1 LGDGRLRVRNSPP
14 ISQFGK
20 DYAMPFLRTAKK
32 DEIPPGTIREF
43 DIDGK
48 NIALANV
55 EGKLFAINN
64 VCLHRGGP
72 LGEGELEGQ
81 VVVCPWH
88 GWKYDVTTGKLT
100 TNPTVGVQ
108 CYAVE
113 IRGDD
118 IYVDLG

>member
-1 LGDGRLRVRNSPP
+1 
-14 ISQFGK
+14 
-20 DYAMPFLRTAKK
+20 MPFLRTAKK

-55 EGKLFAINN
+55 DGKLFAINN

-100 TNPTVGVQ
+100 TNPTVGVA

-118 IYVDLG
+118 IYVDFS